1 LGSDYNI
8 FLMSRVREEAVGR
21 TTREGALRALAA
33 TGSVITSA
41 GIVLAGTFSVLTVVP
56 FYFLLELGVI
66 VAFGILID
74 TFLVRTIVVPGL
86 VALVGERSWWPFR
99 SPAQERQ
106 PGAEEPEP
114 APAS

>member
-8 FLMSRVREEAVGR
+8 FLMHRVREEAHGR
-21 TTREGALRALAA
+21 STREGVGRALAA

-41 GIVLAGTFSVLTVVP
+41 GIVLAGTFAVLTVVP
-56 FYFLLELGVI
+56 FYFLLELGII
-66 VAFGILID
+66 VALGILID
-74 TFLVRTIVVPGL
+74 TFVVRTIVVPAI

-99 SPAQERQ
+99 SPAL
-106 PGAEEPEP
+106 EPAPSVEEP